1 MHFHNPCRRHFHISA
16 VYLTDYGSSQL
27 QERTPGH
34 CILIQSNRSALIT
47 TLTDALYNRYL
58 PQQRYIHLFR
68 QPLGS
73 FFTENIVFILRQFG
87 RCKPSHILYQT
98 EDRHIHFVIGEHIDA
113 FACIC
118 QCHSLRCA
126 DNDSPR
132 QRQGLHHGQVN
143 VTRSG
148 RKVNKEII
156 QFSPVGITNQLL

>member
-1 MHFHNPCRRHFHISA
+1 MFIYALPQSVSA
-16 VYLTDYGSSQL
+16 PFPYFCGLPDGLRQQPVAGTHARSLYSHPKQ
-27 QERTPGH
+27 PGVP
-34 CILIQSNRSALIT
+34 LSPLS
-47 TLTDALYNRYL
+47 DALYNRYL

-126 DNDSPR
+126 DNDSP
-132 QRQGLHHGQVN
+132 V
-143 VTRSG
+143 SA
-148 RKVNKEII
+148 KVCTTVK
-156 QFSPVGITNQLL
+156 